1 MAYGDFTLKDLLK
14 RFQLH
19 EKIIA
24 LFNELEPVE
33 LGSWLIQ
40 TLDLGLPLALSSSS
54 EKARSELIVM
64 PILLEL
70 RRRNH
75 NTVAI
80 YSGERLD
87 VDADLGL
94 KGECDFILAKSD
106 LSHTI
111 QAPIFLL
118 VEAKKNDIGEG
129 LGQCAAQMMGARVY
143 NQTEGNNIDTIFG
156 GITTGMDWQFLKL
169 AGNTIFVDSQR
180 YYLSEVGKI
189 LSVLQHIVDNQ

>member
-1 MAYGDFTLKDLLK
+1 
-14 RFQLH
+14 
-19 EKIIA
+19 
-24 LFNELEPVE
+24 
-33 LGSWLIQ
+33 
-40 TLDLGLPLALSSSS
+40 
-54 EKARSELIVM
+54 M

-80 YSGERLD
+80 YSGEQLD

-129 LGQCAAQMMGARVY
+129 LGQCAAQMIGARVY
-143 NQTEGNNIDTIFG
+143 NQTEGNNIDTILG
-156 GITTGMDWQFLKL
+156 GIITGMDWQFLKL
-169 AGNTIFVDSQR
+169 AGNTIGVDSQR

-189 LSVLQHIVDNQ
+189 LSVNTLLIVNRTKQASPRLGYTKSRKLCSFFLDSNSFHPGYSLND